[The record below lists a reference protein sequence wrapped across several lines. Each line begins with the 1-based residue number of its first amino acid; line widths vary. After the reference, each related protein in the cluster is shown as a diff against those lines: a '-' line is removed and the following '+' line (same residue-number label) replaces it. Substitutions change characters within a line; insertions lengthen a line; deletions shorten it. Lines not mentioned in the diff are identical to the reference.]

1 MVIAK
6 YLADSTE
13 KAQQDINNRT
23 DRKGSGKF
31 RFTKLEIVSPE
42 LGATTGKECTIRI
55 HYNVAE
61 NELLKEVSISMAV
74 EKNGNAAVVFWT
86 ECSGSNL
93 DNISGEGYIDCV
105 IDAWPLVAGLYTVN
119 LHCTEQ
125 GRLADWVTEAAEISV
140 QDAGYFDGGK
150 PLSQGHPPI
159 VVPYHWE

>member
-1 MVIAK
+1 MMIRYISMNTTTALK
-6 YLADSTE
+6 L
-13 KAQQDINNRT
+13 
-23 DRKGSGKF
+23 GS
-31 RFTKLEIVSPE
+31 R
-42 LGATTGKECTIRI
+42 
-55 HYNVAE
+55 
-61 NELLKEVSISMAV
+61 LLKEVSISMAV